1 MEDIEIITERNHRRV
16 RERELGE
23 RWEVIV
29 KQRKNRSNAL
39 KMAEA
44 VCVVVAC
51 MAAGASA
58 VFFGFGFPKSALVT
72 CGVAAIFGFGAVAFY
87 DP

>member
-1 MEDIEIITERNHRRV
+1 MEDIEIITGRNHRRA

-29 KQRKNRSNAL
+29 KQRKHRSNAL

-87 DP
+87 EP